1 MALDFRFE
9 EKGIFRCELKNRFK
23 SKVTIN
29 GKDCDCYIQ
38 SSPKLSNYLKIEGKE
53 VYLTKNNEG
62 HFSNYTVYAVKH
74 KKDKI
79 ILCPFIANKIVYS
92 EINRK
97 MFSYLGNRLDA
108 ILEHSVN
115 QYKADIYLPQT
126 KTIIEIKALIS
137 DCENGNIF
145 PTVFSSRTIS
155 QLKKIMNLL
164 SAGYKCI
171 LIIVSFNPY
180 YDSIIINKN
189 TEFYSLLNKC
199 LENGLML
206 KSYSVTCLN
215 DIIKIKKELTVFS
228 K

>member
-38 SSPKLSNYLKIEGKE
+38 SSSKLSNYLKIEGKE

-108 ILEHSVN
+108 ILE
-115 QYKADIYLPQT
+115 T

-189 TEFYSLLNKC
+189 TEFYSFLNKC